1 MTTTTNA
8 QYTPDWLVAQLKDL
22 ISDAPEY
29 VQKGA
34 SRLLDSFT
42 PDIAEAADATSQVEQ
57 VEQVEQV
64 DASDD
69 EEHSEEE
76 DDPL

>member
-1 MTTTTNA
+1 MTTNTR
-8 QYTPDWLVAQLKDL
+8 YTPDWLVAQLKDL

-42 PDIAEAADATSQVEQ
+42 PDIAEAADATLQ

-64 DASDD
+64 DTSDD
-69 EEHSEEE
+69 EGHSEEE

>member
-1 MTTTTNA
+1 MTAIT

-29 VQKGA
+29 VQQGT
-34 SRLLDSFT
+34 SQLLDSFT
-42 PDIAEAADATSQVEQ
+42 PKIAEAADATP
-57 VEQVEQV
+57 QVEQV
-64 DASDD
+64 DTSDD
-69 EEHSEEE
+69 EQHSGEE

>member
-1 MTTTTNA
+1 MTAIT

-34 SRLLDSFT
+34 SQLLDSFT
-42 PDIAEAADATSQVEQ
+42 PEIAEAADATPQVEQ

-64 DASDD
+64 DTSDD
-69 EEHSEEE
+69 EQHSEEE
-76 DDPL
+76 DEPL

>member
-1 MTTTTNA
+1 MTAIT

-22 ISDAPEY
+22 ISDAPGY

-34 SRLLDSFT
+34 SQLLDSFT
-42 PDIAEAADATSQVEQ
+42 PEIAEAADATP
-57 VEQVEQV
+57 QVEQV
-64 DASDD
+64 DTSDD
-69 EEHSEEE
+69 EQHSEEE

>member
-1 MTTTTNA
+1 MTAIT

-22 ISDAPEY
+22 ISDAPGY

-34 SRLLDSFT
+34 SQLLDSFT
-42 PDIAEAADATSQVEQ
+42 PEIAEAADATPQ

-64 DASDD
+64 DTSDD
-69 EEHSEEE
+69 EQHSEEE